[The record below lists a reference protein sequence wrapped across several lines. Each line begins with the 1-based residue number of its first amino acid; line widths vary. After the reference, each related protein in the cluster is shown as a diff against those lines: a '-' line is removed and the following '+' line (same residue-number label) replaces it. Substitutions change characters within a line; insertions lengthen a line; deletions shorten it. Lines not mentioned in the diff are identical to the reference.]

1 MNLVSTK
8 PILLLAAFSALALS
22 GCTRSINDIAP
33 AAQQP
38 RLLPAAP
45 TGPVQ
50 SVNTL
55 PPPLGAQG
63 VQNST
68 LNNGLLN
75 NGQVYNN
82 QIGQGQLSSVNPQGL
97 PTAPSAAPTAPTAP
111 YANVATAPSA
121 NGATTPAATMTPIT
135 REAVSGTWQ
144 VVSDSSSCRMILA
157 FTKWQ
162 GGYRAATRKCSSP
175 EIGSVSAWDIKGKQ
189 VILMDANGNAI
200 GKLYKSA
207 SERYDGTTNSGAS
220 IVFTRS

>member
-8 PILLLAAFSALALS
+8 PILYLAALSAFAVS

-45 TGPVQ
+45 VDPVQ
-50 SVNTL
+50 GVNTL
-55 PPPLGAQG
+55 PPPVGAQNQ
-63 VQNST
+63 V
-68 LNNGLLN
+68 LN
-75 NGQVYNN
+75 NGQFTRVN
-82 QIGQGQLSSVNPQGL
+82 QQGL
-97 PTAPSAAPTAPTAP
+97 PIAPSGVPTAPTAPTAP
-111 YANVATAPSA
+111 STNVAAAPTANSA
-121 NGATTPAATMTPIT
+121 TLTAETAAPIT
-135 REAVSGTWQ
+135 RESVSGTWQ
-144 VVSDSSSCRMILA
+144 VASDSSSCRMILA

-175 EIGSVSAWDIKGKQ
+175 EIGSISAWDIKGKQ
-189 VILMDANGNAI
+189 VILMDANGNAV

-207 SERYDGTTNSGAS
+207 NQRYDGTTNSGAA